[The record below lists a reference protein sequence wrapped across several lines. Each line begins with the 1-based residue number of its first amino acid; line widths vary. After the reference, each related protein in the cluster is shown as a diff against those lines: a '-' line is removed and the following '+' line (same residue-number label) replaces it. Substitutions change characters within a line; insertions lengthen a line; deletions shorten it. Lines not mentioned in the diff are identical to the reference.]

1 MVTKQ
6 EQYNF
11 QEWCKSILGFVH
23 AGAEG
28 KEIEYKRNGSE
39 SWWSFNNADMD
50 YLSFT
55 TIEEYRIKPKTIKVN
70 GFDVPEPIKGSL
82 PDVYYMP
89 CLSSVD
95 LYSWADNIAGTVDNI
110 RWQRGICHSTKEAAI
125 AHAKAL
131 LGIDPNKED
140 IV

>member
-6 EQYNF
+6 DLHNF
-11 QEWCKSILGFVH
+11 KEWCKSILGFVQ

-28 KEIEYKRNGSE
+28 KEIEYKRKGSE
-39 SWWSFNNADMD
+39 IWWSFNNADID

-70 GFDVPEPIKGSL
+70 GFDVPEPIHENPKIGSL
-82 PDVYYMP
+82 YFIPSLESENLHITRRWDGQGFDSIR
-89 CLSSVD
+89 LSR
-95 LYSWADNIAGTVDNI
+95 N
-110 RWQRGICHSTKEAAI
+110 ICHATKEAAI

-131 LGIDPNKED
+131 LGIDPNE
-140 IV
+140 

>member
-11 QEWCKSILGFVH
+11 QEWCKSILGFVQ

-28 KEIEYKRNGSE
+28 KEIEYKRKGSE
-39 SWWSFNNADMD
+39 IWWSFNNADLD

-70 GFDVPEPIKGSL
+70 GFEIPEP
-82 PDVYYMP
+82 
-89 CLSSVD
+89 LSSIHEGETYFIPALD
-95 LYSWADNIAGTVDNI
+95 LPLMWDEFEWGGDSADHMFKK
-110 RWQRGICHSTKEAAI
+110 RGICHSTKEAAV
-125 AHAKAL
+125 AHAKAM
-131 LGIDPNKED
+131 LGIDPNKE
-140 IV
+140 